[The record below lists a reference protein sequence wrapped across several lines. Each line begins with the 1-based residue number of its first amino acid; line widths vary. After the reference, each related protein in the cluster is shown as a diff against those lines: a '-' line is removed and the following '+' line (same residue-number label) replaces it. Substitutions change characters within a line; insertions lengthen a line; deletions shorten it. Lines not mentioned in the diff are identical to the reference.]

1 MKLTSR
7 LFAAPWL
14 TAFSGFVLAALL
26 ALTLTLFGWFFPTL
40 TLLAALFL
48 FGGFAI
54 AIIGLVQTDERMRLA
69 IIGGLSLLAALIAWQ
84 TEPTVFTGRDQGS
97 IALAAI
103 ELARGHELA
112 FRSSTSDAFFA
123 IYGPGR
129 ALNFPGFAY
138 TETGALITQFPL
150 GYISYLGLFVSWFGT
165 AGLAIGNTVLFV
177 LSGWTFFEL
186 GSLFLSR
193 RNALLGTM
201 LFATSFLPIWLAQM
215 TLTENLALLI
225 FLALG
230 VALVRFDRDEDS
242 RFLPLIIL
250 LSFLF
255 AMTRIEGFVI
265 APLALLY
272 MLYRPA
278 LRARLFALPKR
289 WAIPALLFL
298 AFLFLRDIFMNLPF
312 YTMIGKAALKYWH
325 EVSSVVGDEAEP
337 SLGPTLISYGLFPI
351 FLGGIASLVFG
362 IMKRR
367 FTLLIPV
374 LLALPTFIY
383 LVNGHISDDHPW
395 LLRRYAFTLFPL
407 FLLAT
412 VALWQSIEETLRSER
427 RRLFGFLA
435 FGLLVALQIIPSITA
450 LRTIEYHTLAAQ
462 ASGFAAR
469 FNDQDLV
476 LIDRTATG
484 DPFTMIAGPL
494 ASLDRKNTVYFFNPE
509 DYSRLD
515 RSEFAHVY
523 LLTTEDSL
531 GRYAE
536 AFGSDLLPIEVV
548 NFAFPTLTA
557 PAPYHFPIA
566 STLTSDAILFEIT
579 R

>member
-1 MKLTSR
+1 MQLPSR
-7 LFAAPWL
+7 LLDLPWL
-14 TAFSGFVLAALL
+14 TAVSGFVLALTL
-26 ALTLTLFGWFFPTL
+26 ALTLALFGWFSPTL
-40 TLLAALFL
+40 TLIAGVFL
-48 FGGFAI
+48 FGGFAM
-54 AIIGLVQTDERMRLA
+54 GLVGLAKANDSVRLMM
-69 IIGGLSLLAALIAWQ
+69 IGALALLAVVIVFQ

-97 IALAAI
+97 IALAAV
-103 ELARGHELA
+103 ELAQGHELA
-112 FRSSTSDAFFA
+112 FRSAASDAFFG

-165 AGLAIGNTVLFV
+165 TGLAIANGFLFV

-186 GSLFLSR
+186 SLRFVTR
-193 RNALLGTM
+193 RNALLGTA
-201 LFATSFLPIWLAQM
+201 LFATSFLPLWLSQM

-225 FLALG
+225 FLALSL
-230 VALVRFDRDEDS
+230 ALVRFDQDEDS
-242 RFLPLIIL
+242 RFLPIVIL
-250 LSFLF
+250 LGFLF

-265 APLALLY
+265 APLAFLY
-272 MLYRPA
+272 ILSRPT

-298 AFLFLRDIFMNLPF
+298 AFLFLRDLFMNLPF

-325 EVSSVVGDEAEP
+325 EVSSAVGDESEP
-337 SLGPTLISYGLFPI
+337 SLGPTLLSYGLFAV
-351 FLGGIASLVFG
+351 FLGGIASLAFG

-412 VALWQSIEETLRSER
+412 VVLWQSLETTFRAER
-427 RRLFGFLA
+427 QRMFGFVCFA
-435 FGLLVALQIIPSITA
+435 FFLVLQIVPGYRA
-450 LRTIEYHTLAAQ
+450 LATVEYRTLAAQ
-462 ASGFAAR
+462 ANGFAER
-469 FNDQDLV
+469 FDDRDLV
-476 LIDRTATG
+476 LIDRAATG
-484 DPFTMIAGPL
+484 DPFAMIAGPL
-494 ASLDRKNTVYFFNPE
+494 ASLEEKNAVYFFNPE
-509 DYSRLD
+509 DYARLD
-515 RSEFAHVY
+515 RSGFDHVY
-523 LLTTEDSL
+523 LLATEDSL

-536 AFGSDLLPIEVV
+536 AFGNDLLPVEVV
-548 NFAFPTLTA
+548 SFAHPTLAA
-557 PAPYHFPIA
+557 PAPYRWPV
-566 STLTSDAILFEIT
+566 STTVTSDAILFEIT
-579 R
+579 K